1 MHHDQT
7 HIKAILRHVTLLVM
21 LSAACIAAYG
31 QNQIVYNSPGSYTFT
46 VPPGVN
52 TITVECWGGGG
63 GGSTRTSNGRGG
75 GGGGG
80 AYARSMICVVPGVTY
95 NVVVGGGGTGS
106 SNGGNSV
113 FGADVV
119 VAAGGRGSSTNSTIG
134 GAGGSVANSVGAV
147 RYAGGNG
154 GNANSSGTG
163 GGGGGAGSS
172 GAGGNASNQT
182 PGTGASLNGGDG
194 GAGHNLTANG
204 NPGSDYGG
212 GGGGARSSGSS
223 GTRTGG
229 TGGNGLVIISATP
242 VAMGYNYERNI
253 TIDHNQVAGNDDL
266 FNFPVMI
273 NLTGQNFLRTI
284 PNGDIFSS
292 DGYDIVFTDESYNQ
306 LDHQIEYYN
315 GAAGNLIAWVRLP
328 ILSTSANT
336 VIKIIY
342 GNPAV
347 TSDPSVTTVWD
358 SHYRG
363 VWHLNGT
370 PLSDNTAY
378 DATGTSYNSPGYS
391 TGTINNA
398 LHLDGSSQYMQVNN
412 ASHLNFTGNITVSA
426 WINMDTRSRDQKI
439 AGNQIGDNGGG
450 YKFGVYSNNKLE
462 FEIRTTNGTAVL
474 NRDVSGGT
482 TLSTNTWYY
491 VAGVSS
497 DVLDSIMTYVDGVR
511 ERPYQKNGTLAAG
524 SNNLVIGKEP
534 FSSQYFFDGR
544 FDEIRISDKVRSTGW
559 LRTEYNNQGS
569 PSSFYS
575 IDATSI
581 VTENLPSQSLCSG
594 PITLS
599 FGYPAGGVYSGNPY
613 ISGNIF
619 TPPSSGTYP
628 ISYTYTGGCGSTVI
642 TRDFIITGEPVPP
655 TASEA
660 DFCESQ
666 IATLSAIGQNIRWY
680 QNGTLVS
687 TANPYSPGIS
697 TPGSYDFTVT
707 QTVNGC
713 ESDPTAVTLSIY
725 SGVTI
730 STQPQ
735 PTSVCQGE
743 NAIISMSA
751 SGFNMNYQWQRNG
764 SNISNGSQ
772 YSGVNTP
779 ALTILSPSTALS
791 GSVYRC
797 VITTTCG
804 SGATSGNATLTV
816 TAPPVATFSYAGSP
830 YCPNASNPSPSFSG
844 GGTAG
849 TFSSTAG
856 LVFVSTSTGQINIS
870 ASTPGIYTVTNT
882 VSGSGAC
889 SPASATATIEI
900 ISVVAWTGSSN
911 TNWNNAANWTCGYI
925 PTSAISVNIPDVANK
940 PVLSSGSAAA
950 VKDLVIS
957 PGATL
962 TLTGNTLTIYGT
974 VSGTNSLDA
983 SAGTVVFAGQSA
995 QTIPAGLFTGNYI
1008 MNLTVNNTNGVS
1020 LAGPLGVSGIARVIS
1035 GSLASEGN
1043 LTLLSTASGTA
1054 LIDGS
1059 GSGSVTGDVNMQRYL
1074 PSGFGYKYFSSPF
1087 QDATVNEFGDDMD
1100 LAYSFP
1106 LFYRFDENSS
1116 YSGWVSYVNGSDPL
1130 NPLEGYAA
1138 NLGEVSDSKTV
1149 DLTGSV
1155 NNGNMS
1161 VTLYNRDRTYTMG
1174 FNLVG
1179 NPYPSPIDWNA
1190 AGWTK
1195 TNIDNAIYYF
1205 RASTTDQYG
1214 GTYSSY
1220 VNGISSDG
1228 LASNIIPSMQGFLVH
1243 VSDGAYPVTGTLGV
1257 SNSIRVTN
1265 QTQPF
1270 LKSSN
1275 TTKRSIIRAL
1285 TGFTDDTAS
1294 YDPLVIYFDDSAD
1307 TAFESRNDALKLFN
1321 TDMMVTNFY
1330 SVLADGQKLSVNAL
1344 PEQDDS
1350 LITVPL
1356 GISIYR
1362 DGEVRFCLQKN
1373 GDLPEFSRIY
1383 LKDMGTGAVTPLLPS
1398 GDYKVSLKAGEYNNR
1413 FIITIHKTLTSA
1425 EDLTGPQD
1433 KLFDA
1438 YVSNGT
1444 VRARIHHISGN
1455 EGLISVY
1462 TLGGNLISVTR
1473 VSETGIHD
1481 LGTRSSPGMYLIRY
1495 ATGNKNETKKLIVGS
1510 R

>member
-7 HIKAILRHVTLLVM
+7 HIKAILRHVTLIVI
-21 LSAACIAAYG
+21 LSVACFAGYG
-31 QNQIVYNSPGSYTFT
+31 QNQTVYNSPGSYTFT

-63 GGSTRTSNGRGG
+63 GGSTVSSSRRGG

-80 AYARSMICVVPGVTY
+80 AYARSMICVVPGATY
-95 NVVVGGGGTGS
+95 NVQVGTGGTGS

-113 FGADVV
+113 FGANIV
-119 VAAGGRGSSTNSTIG
+119 VAAGGTGGANNGTTG
-134 GAGGSVANSVGAV
+134 GAGGSVTNSVGTV

-154 GNANSSGTG
+154 ANGGSTYSG

-172 GAGGNASNQT
+172 GDGGNASNQIAGL
-182 PGTGASLNGGDG
+182 GTSLNGGDG
-194 GAGHNLTANG
+194 GAGHNNNADG
-204 NPGSDYGG
+204 YPGSDYGG
-212 GGGGARSSGSS
+212 GGGGARRSTGS
-223 GTRTGG
+223 TKVGG

-253 TIDHNQVAGNDDL
+253 TIDHNQVAGNEDL

-273 NLTGQNFLRTI
+273 NLTGQNYLRTV

-315 GAAGNLIAWVRLP
+315 GTSGDLIAWVRLP
-328 ILSTSANT
+328 ILSASSNT
-336 VIKIIY
+336 VIKMIY

-358 SHYRG
+358 SHYKG

-378 DATGTSYNSPGYS
+378 NAAGTPYNSPGYT
-391 TGTINNA
+391 TGTINNSIN
-398 LHLDGSSQYMQVNN
+398 LNGSSQYMQVNN
-412 ASHLNFTGNITVSA
+412 APHLNITGNITVSA
-426 WINMDTRSRDQKI
+426 WINMDTRNRDQKI

-450 YKFGVYSNNKLE
+450 YKFGVYTTNKLE

-482 TLSTNTWYY
+482 ILGTNTWYY

-497 DVLDSIMTYVDGVR
+497 DVLDSIMTYVDGVP

-524 SNNLVIGKEP
+524 SDNLVVGKEP
-534 FSSQYFFDGR
+534 FSNQYFFDGR
-544 FDEIRISDKVRSTGW
+544 FDELRISDKVRSTGW

-575 IDATSI
+575 VDATGI

-619 TPPSSGTYP
+619 TPPSPGTYS
-628 ISYTYTGGCGSTVI
+628 ISYTYTGGCGTTVI
-642 TRDFIITGEPVPP
+642 TRDFIITGEPDPP
-655 TASEA
+655 TASAA

-666 IATLSAIGQNIRWY
+666 IATLSATGQNIKWY

-713 ESDPTAVTLSIY
+713 ESEPTAVTLSIY

-730 STQPQ
+730 TAQPQ
-735 PTSVCQGE
+735 STSVCQGD
-743 NAIISMSA
+743 NAIVSVTASGYSMS
-751 SGFNMNYQWQRNG
+751 YQWQRNG
-764 SNISNGSQ
+764 SNISDGSL

-779 ALTILSPSTALS
+779 TLTILSPSTALS

-797 VITTTCG
+797 VIATSCG
-804 SGATSGNATLTV
+804 TGSTSGNATLTV
-816 TAPPVATFSYAGSP
+816 TAPPVATFSYTGSP
-830 YCPNASNPSPSFSG
+830 YCPNASNPGPAFSD

-856 LVFVSTSTGQINIS
+856 LVFESTSTGQINIS

-882 VSGSGAC
+882 VNGSGDC
-889 SPASATATIEI
+889 GPAIATATVEI
-900 ISVVAWTGSSN
+900 ISTVTWTGSSN
-911 TNWNNAANWTCGYI
+911 TSWNNTANWTCGYI
-925 PTSAISVNIPDVANK
+925 PTGAISVNIPNVTNK

-957 PGATL
+957 PGASL
-962 TLTGNTLTIYGT
+962 TLTGNTLTVFGT
-974 VSGTNSLDA
+974 VSGTGSLDA

-995 QTIPAGLFTGNYI
+995 QTIPAGLFTGNAV
-1008 MNLTVNNTNGVS
+1008 MNLTVNNSAGVS
-1020 LAGPLGVSGIARVIS
+1020 LAGPLGVSGILRVTA
-1035 GSLASEGN
+1035 GSLASDGN
-1043 LTLLSTASGTA
+1043 LTLLSTESGTA

-1059 GSGSVTGDVNMQRYL
+1059 GSGPVTGNVTMQRYL
-1074 PSGFGYKYFSSPF
+1074 SSGFGYKYLSSPF
-1087 QDATVNEFGDDMD
+1087 QDATVDEFGDDID
-1100 LAYSFP
+1100 LANGFP
-1106 LFYRFDENSS
+1106 QFYRYDENSS
-1116 YSGWVSYVNGSDPL
+1116 YSGWISYVSGTDLL

-1138 NLGEVSDSKTV
+1138 NIGEASVSKTV
-1149 DLTGSV
+1149 DLSGSV
-1155 NNGNMS
+1155 NNGNMT
-1161 VTLYNRDRTYTMG
+1161 VTLYNHDRTYTKG

-1190 AGWTK
+1190 AGWTR

-1243 VSDGAYPVTGTLGV
+1243 VSNGSFPVTGTLGV
-1257 SNSIRVTN
+1257 SNGIRVTN
-1265 QTQPF
+1265 QTQMF
-1270 LKSSN
+1270 LKSSYA
-1275 TTKRSIIRAL
+1275 TQRRLIRLVA
-1285 TGFTDDTAS
+1285 GFTDDTSS

-1307 TAFESRNDALKLFN
+1307 TVFESRNDALKLFN

-1344 PEQDDS
+1344 PELDDT
-1350 LITVPL
+1350 LIAVPL
-1356 GISIYR
+1356 GLSIYR
-1362 DGEVRFCLQKN
+1362 DGEVRFSIQKN
-1373 GDLPEFSRIY
+1373 ENFPESERIY
-1383 LKDMGTGAVTPLLPS
+1383 FTDKLTGSVTPLIPS
-1398 GDYKVSLKAGEYNNR
+1398 GDYKISLKAGEYNNR
-1413 FIITIHKTLTSA
+1413 FFLTIHQTLTSA
-1425 EDLTGPQD
+1425 EDLSEPPE

-1444 VRARIHHISGN
+1444 IRTRIHRISGN
-1455 EGLISVY
+1455 AGLISVY
-1462 TLGGNLISVTR
+1462 TLGGNVMSVTR
-1473 VSETGIHD
+1473 VSETGIYD
-1481 LGTRSSPGMYLIRY
+1481 LDTTPSPGMYLIRY
-1495 ATGNKNETKKLIVGS
+1495 STGAVSGTEKLIIGK